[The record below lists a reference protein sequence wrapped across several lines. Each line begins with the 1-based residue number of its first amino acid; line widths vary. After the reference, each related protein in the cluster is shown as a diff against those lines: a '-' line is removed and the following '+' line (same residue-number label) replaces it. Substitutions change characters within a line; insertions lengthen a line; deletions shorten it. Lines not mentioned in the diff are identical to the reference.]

1 MAEASLVITLRVNGN
16 IGLVCRDGA
25 FGNSM
30 PTMGGCVVVVE
41 GASGAAA
48 AAIGSR
54 LFVCRESGIV
64 ADNDFVAFEDLRL
77 RIMDWIIRGMA
88 KSRRSS

>member
-16 IGLVCRDGA
+16 IGLVCRDGT

-30 PTMGGCVVVVE
+30 PTMGGCAVVVE
-41 GASGAAA
+41 GGSGAAA
-48 AAIGSR
+48 AVGSR

-64 ADNDFVAFEDLRL
+64 ADNDFDVFEDLRL
-77 RIMDWIIRGMA
+77 RIMDCIIRGMA

>member
-1 MAEASLVITLRVNGN
+1 
-16 IGLVCRDGA
+16 
-25 FGNSM
+25 
-30 PTMGGCVVVVE
+30 MGGCAVVVE
-41 GASGAAA
+41 GASGAAAA

-88 KSRRSS
+88 KSRRSLPNGR